1 MELHGHQII
10 GHTLSAEGPAD
21 RVAANPATGVT
32 LPQRFHCAT
41 GAEIEKAVALA
52 DEACAD
58 LGATTPAARADF
70 LDRIAEEIEGL
81 REPLVQRCHAETGLP
96 KDRVHGE
103 IGRTTSQLGLFARLV
118 REGSWVDARIDRA
131 DPTRTPVP
139 KPDIR
144 YMLMP
149 LGPVVV
155 FCASNFPLAF
165 SVAGGD
171 TASALAAGNPVIVKA
186 HHAHPG
192 TAALVAMAIQHASKE
207 TGMPSGT
214 FSLLHGPGSVVGN
227 ALVTHPAV
235 KAVGFT
241 GSQEGGRALFDM
253 AAARPTPIPVYAEM
267 ASINPV
273 FVLPNALDEWGQQI
287 AAGLRQSVNLG
298 VGQFCTN
305 PGIVV
310 LQDGQSAR
318 SFIKHLAEIMAD
330 IAPAVMLHKG
340 IFDAYQEGVGRLEE
354 ANDVTDLV
362 QRVRGRSDTGGCA
375 ATPALF
381 KAAAKT
387 FLSNPDLKREVFG
400 PSTLAVICSTTE
412 EMHEVARSFQGELS
426 STLHGTET
434 DLEDYQELAAIM
446 KERVG
451 RLVFNGFPT
460 GVEVCY
466 GMNHGGPYPAT
477 TDVHFTSVGAAAIFR
492 FARPICYQNCPDASL
507 PNALKNANPLNLWR
521 MIDGERTREPA

>member
-1 MELHGHQII
+1 MELHGQQII
-10 GHTLSAEGPAD
+10 GHTLSAGGPAD
-21 RVAANPATGVT
+21 RVAANPATGEP
-32 LPQRFHCAT
+32 LPQPFHRAT
-41 GAEIEKAVALA
+41 NAEIEKAVALA

-58 LGATTPAARADF
+58 LGTKTSDERADF

-81 REPLVQRCHAETGLP
+81 RAPLVERCHAETGLL

-118 REGSWVDARIDRA
+118 RDGSWVDARIDRA

-139 KPDIR
+139 KPDVR

-149 LGPVVV
+149 LGPVAV

-192 TAALVAMAIQHASKE
+192 TAALVAMAIQHASRE

-227 ALVTHPAV
+227 ALVAHPAV
-235 KAVGFT
+235 TAVGFT
-241 GSQEGGRALFDM
+241 GSQEGGRALFDL

-273 FVLPNALDEWGQQI
+273 FVLPNALDERGKQL
-287 AAGLRQSVNLG
+287 AAGLHQSVNLG

-310 LQDGQSAR
+310 LLDSPGAR
-318 SFIKHLAEIMAD
+318 SFVEQLAERMAHTD
-330 IAPAVMLHKG
+330 PAVMLHKG
-340 IFDAYQEGVGRLEE
+340 ILDAYREGVGRLERTNQV
-354 ANDVTDLV
+354 ACLV
-362 QRVRGRSDTGGCA
+362 ERVPESSDTGVCA
-375 ATPALF
+375 ANPALF
-381 KAAAKT
+381 KADAKT
-387 FLSNPDLKREVFG
+387 FLSNPDLKQEVFG
-400 PSTLAVICSTTE
+400 PSTLAVLCSTKE
-412 EMHEVARSFQGELS
+412 EMLDVARSFQGELS

-434 DLEDYQELAAIM
+434 DLADYQELAAIM

-492 FARPICYQNCPDASL
+492 FARPICYQNCPDGNL
-507 PNALKNANPLNLWR
+507 PNELKNANPLNLWR
-521 MIDGERTREPA
+521 MVDGERTREPL